1 VVVQLKVLI
10 DTARMK

>member
-1 VVVQLKVLI
+1 MLI